1 MLPRMRTHELRALRA
16 RLWPTRRYF
25 EHRQAMLEAQ
35 IAALATRS
43 AELADRVHEL
53 GAEVRRLSDGQR
65 EAAAVRAEMRTRLR
79 RTQALTARTYEAVH
93 DWPAALARA
102 READGYHLA
111 YLKAR
116 PLISIPIP
124 TYNASRIL
132 CERALTSV
140 RAQSYRNWEAIVV
153 GDHCTD
159 DTAARVR
166 DLGDDRIRFH
176 NLPAREVDPADPWER
191 WAVKGSVPRATGIEL
206 AAGSW
211 IAPMSHDDSWDPDHL
226 VTLLH
231 AARVARAEV
240 AYSRMRTSAQ
250 DGGDSA
256 PAIGA
261 WPPRLGQFAWQS
273 SLFHGGLRFLR
284 YDRAC
289 ALASEPNDWNLAR
302 RAWEAGV
309 RFEFVDRTTST
320 LFVHPWGE
328 SVAAELA
335 ARRPAATSRCVSVRF
350 VLYAVST
357 PFASE
362 LLETALR
369 CGLDVVAVT
378 NMPDRP
384 APTRFKEC
392 STSPRSVRTC
402 SSFRSP
408 FPRPSPPTGRRPSP
422 TRGLVGS
429 AGR

>member
-1 MLPRMRTHELRALRA
+1 
-16 RLWPTRRYF
+16 
-25 EHRQAMLEAQ
+25 MLEAQ
-35 IAALATRS
+35 IAALATHS

-53 GAEVRRLSDGQR
+53 GAEVGRLSDGQR

-93 DWPAALARA
+93 DWPGALARA
-102 READGYHLA
+102 READGYQRA
-111 YLKAR
+111 YQEAV

-132 CERALTSV
+132 CQRALASV
-140 RAQSYRNWEAIVV
+140 LAQSYGNWEAIVV
-153 GDHCTD
+153 GDQCTD
-159 DTAARVR
+159 DTATRVR

-176 NLPAREVDPADPWER
+176 NLAVREVDPADPWER
-191 WAVKGSVPRATGIEL
+191 WAVKGSVPRATGIGL

-226 VTLLH
+226 VTLLR
-231 AARVARAEV
+231 AARAARAEV
-240 AYSRMRTSAQ
+240 AYSRMRIVAEDGAASATPP
-250 DGGDSA
+250 GA
-256 PAIGA
+256 TCGA

-320 LFVHPWGE
+320 LFVHPWGD

-335 ARRPAATSRCVSVRF
+335 ARGLPPPAA
-350 VLYAVST
+350 A
-357 PFASE
+357 
-362 LLETALR
+362 
-369 CGLDVVAVT
+369 
-378 NMPDRP
+378 
-384 APTRFKEC
+384 
-392 STSPRSVRTC
+392 
-402 SSFRSP
+402 
-408 FPRPSPPTGRRPSP
+408 FP
-422 TRGLVGS
+422 
-429 AGR
+429 